1 MKNIILGLLIFVY
14 SNSNYAAIEAHQFDS
29 AEQEA
34 TYKVLTEELRCLVCQ
49 NNNLADSNADL
60 AKDLRLETYELVQK
74 GKTRDEVV
82 DYMVARYGDFV
93 IYRPPVKASTFLLW
107 FGPFILLLIILILLF
122 KHFKKP
128 TVADIPQATQMD
140 KAKDALSD

>member
-1 MKNIILGLLIFVY
+1 MKNIILGLLILLY
-14 SNSNYAAIEAHQFDS
+14 SSSNFAAIEAHQFDS
-29 AEQEA
+29 PEQEA

-107 FGPFILLLIILILLF
+107 FGPFILLLIILIMLF
-122 KHFKKP
+122 KHFKTP
-128 TVADIPQATQMD
+128 TVADVAQTTQMD